1 MTACEVLFQK
11 SIPLPWFFLSPHL
24 LVQLLQ
30 LSFFSSGSHRV
41 PPNKLL
47 ISLLKLESNSN
58 LWEHNKQRLP
68 DTACNH
74 YAESNLMAHLLFIIL
89 FFIIV

>member
-58 LWEHNKQRLP
+58 LWEHNKRLP